1 MNARQMKIFDIVQ
14 KKGEATVAHLAE
26 TLFVSQMT
34 IRRDLVELEKN
45 GMISR
50 YHGGAT
56 RIDSKSAF
64 PINLRMK
71 MGENEKKVL
80 AKIAN
85 KHLKD
90 DMYVYIDSSSTC
102 MYIIPYLQK
111 YKSITVV
118 TNSVRAVLLAAKYHI
133 PCLLAGGE
141 YREQEMCMM
150 GSTANRF
157 LQEFGTDIAFL
168 TSLGFSDDGVIS
180 DGSME
185 HNEIRKTVMGR
196 TKKTIFLFGSSKLHK
211 SFPFYLCTEKDAD
224 EVICL

>member
-14 KKGEATVAHLAE
+14 KKGEATVAYLAA

-34 IRRDLVELEKN
+34 VRRDLVELEKN

-56 RIDSKSAF
+56 RIDSKSAV

-111 YKSITVV
+111 YKNITVV

-180 DGSME
+180 DGSVE
-185 HNEIRKTVMGR
+185 HNEIRKTVMSR

-211 SFPFYLCTEKDAD
+211 SFPFYLCTEKEAD

>member
-1 MNARQMKIFDIVQ
+1 MNARQMRIFEIVQ
-14 KKGEATVAHLAE
+14 KKGEATVAHLAT

-45 GMISR
+45 GMLTR
-50 YHGGAT
+50 YHGGAVA
-56 RIDSKSAF
+56 IDSNVV

-111 YKSITVV
+111 YKNITVV
-118 TNSVRAVLLAAKYHI
+118 TNSVRAVLLASKYHI
-133 PCLLAGGE
+133 PCFLAGGE

-150 GSTANRF
+150 GSTTNRF
-157 LQEFGTDIAFL
+157 LQDFSTDIAFL

-180 DGSME
+180 EVSME
-185 HNEIRKTVMGR
+185 HNEIRKTVMSR
-196 TKKTIFLFGSSKLHK
+196 AKKTIFLFGSSKLHK
-211 SFPFYLCTEKDAD
+211 SFPFTLCTEKDAD

>member
-34 IRRDLVELEKN
+34 VRRDLIELEKN
-45 GMISR
+45 GMLTR
-50 YHGGAT
+50 YHGGAIA
-56 RIDSKSAF
+56 IDSKSVV

-80 AKIAN
+80 ARIAH

-102 MYIIPYLQK
+102 MYIIPHLQK
-111 YKSITVV
+111 YKNVTVV
-118 TNSVRAVLLAAKYHI
+118 TNSVRAVLLASKYHI

-168 TSLGFSDDGVIS
+168 TSLGLSDDGVIS

-185 HNEIRKTVMGR
+185 HNEIRKTVMSR

-211 SFPFYLCTEKDAD
+211 SFPFYLCTDKDAD

>member
-1 MNARQMKIFDIVQ
+1 
-14 KKGEATVAHLAE
+14 
-26 TLFVSQMT
+26 
-34 IRRDLVELEKN
+34 
-45 GMISR
+45 MIAR

-56 RIDSKSAF
+56 MIDSKSVV

-90 DMYVYIDSSSTC
+90 DMFVYIDSSSTC

-111 YKSITVV
+111 YKNITVV
-118 TNSVRAVLLAAKYHI
+118 TNSVRAVLLASKYHI

-185 HNEIRKTVMGR
+185 HNEIRKTVMKR
-196 TKKTIFLFGSSKLHK
+196 AKKTIFLFGSSKLHK
-211 SFPFYLCTEKDAD
+211 SFPFYLCTEEDVD

>member
-14 KKGEATVAHLAE
+14 KKGEASVAHLAE

-34 IRRDLVELEKN
+34 VRRDLVELEKN
-45 GMISR
+45 GMIAR

-56 RIDSKSAF
+56 MIDSKSVV

-90 DMYVYIDSSSTC
+90 DMFVYIDSSSTC

-111 YKSITVV
+111 YKNITVV
-118 TNSVRAVLLAAKYHI
+118 TNSVRAVLLASKYHI

-141 YREQEMCMM
+141 YHEREMCMM
-150 GSTANRF
+150 GATANRF

-168 TSLGFSDDGVIS
+168 TSLGLSDDGVIS
-180 DGSME
+180 DGSMA
-185 HNEIRKTVMGR
+185 HNEIRKTVMRR

-211 SFPFYLCTEKDAD
+211 SFPFYLCTQEDAD